1 MSKESNILSP
11 LMNISINVYVNDD
24 LLITTTSSG
33 NCTHPQ
39 QNIVYNNEFAKPAQ
53 QPAQQQPARQ
63 QPAQQPAQ
71 PQAQLCEGPHHSIES
86 TLPPEVNITWEDF
99 LDNDINDNFF
109 DFNNSFDP
117 HIVENKHD
125 ELFSA
130 EIESEID
137 FFYKQQSV
145 EPEQNEPVNTA
156 AVDTIAERPLVPPV
170 ENQAVIPSMRNP
182 SPRAN
187 SPVDIRTD
195 VTSLDT
201 SVSVQEGQLRRKRGR
216 PPKKRVKSIFQ
227 EIKRGVTGCSKCRW
241 SRNGCNGI
249 RCKRNVPLNVNKN
262 KKKKSSHNFS
272 NFSNKHKSQNY

>member
-1 MSKESNILSP
+1 MSKELNILSP

-33 NCTHPQ
+33 NSTHPQ
-39 QNIVYNNEFAKPAQ
+39 QNIVYNNEVAKPAQ
-53 QPAQQQPARQ
+53 QPAQQES
-63 QPAQQPAQ
+63 AQ

-99 LDNDINDNFF
+99 LDNDINDNLF

-117 HIVENKHD
+117 YIFENKHD
-125 ELFSA
+125 ELFIT

-137 FFYKQQSV
+137 FFNKQQSV
-145 EPEQNEPVNTA
+145 EPEQNEPVITA
-156 AVDTIAERPLVPPV
+156 AVDTIAEQPLVPPV
-170 ENQAVIPSMRNP
+170 ENQAVIPSMRNH

-201 SVSVQEGQLRRKRGR
+201 SVSIQKDTSVSVQKGPLRRKRGR

-227 EIKRGVTGCSKCRW
+227 EIQRGVTGCSKCRW

-272 NFSNKHKSQNY
+272 DFSTKHKSQNY